1 MVQVVHNKN
10 FQSLEKMDIIKNIN
24 KPLEHFVK
32 Q

>member
-24 KPLEHFVK
+24 ELLQHFIK